1 MTDENKIIIERLE
14 AARQSALNS
23 GRELTDDR
31 QKALQL
37 GRALAYGQAIK
48 MIKGDL

>member
-1 MTDENKIIIERLE
+1 MTDKDKIIIERLE

-23 GRELTDDR
+23 GRGLKDDR

-37 GRALAYGQAIK
+37 GRVLAYEQAIK